1 MKVVLV
7 GVAELDGRT
16 GVVWELV
23 RDVLQSLGHDD
34 VLVHSGGTGT
44 IGSMVDSITR
54 RAKGVE
60 KRRLPKVEVQ
70 VPEIGKYERVEALR
84 QNALQ
89 MIHHQRPQVVVYIG
103 YGEDDEAKPVIEQAT
118 LYNAAAAETRVMAV
132 QEASEFVAERGRR
145 A

>member
-7 GVAELDGRT
+7 GVTEVDGRS
-16 GVVWELV
+16 GVVWDMV
-23 RDVLQSLGHDD
+23 RDVMQSLGHDD
-34 VLVHSGGTGT
+34 ILVHSGGNGL
-44 IGSMVDSITR
+44 GALVDSIAR
-54 RAKGVE
+54 RAKGPA

-70 VPEIGKYERVEALR
+70 MPEIGKFERVEALK

-89 MIHHQRPQVVVYIG
+89 LIFHQRPQVVVYIG
-103 YGEDDEAKPVIEQAT
+103 YGEDDEAKPVLEQVA

-132 QEASEFVAERGRR
+132 QEASEFIAARGER